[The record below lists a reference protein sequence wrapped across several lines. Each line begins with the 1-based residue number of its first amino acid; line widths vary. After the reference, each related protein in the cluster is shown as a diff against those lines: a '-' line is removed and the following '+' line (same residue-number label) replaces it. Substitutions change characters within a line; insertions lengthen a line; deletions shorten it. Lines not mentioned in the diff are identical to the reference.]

1 MTTTWTGDI
10 EAMGDAAWEGPHQND
25 NDMRERERKDDELD
39 CGRQKEFV
47 FQFFIYL

>member
-1 MTTTWTGDI
+1 
-10 EAMGDAAWEGPHQND
+10 MGDAAWEGPHQND